1 MKRFTAAVGMTA
13 MTAVVG
19 MNAAPAVAAP
29 STGHAREV
37 VVAPAEQ
44 AVESLRALIGGTTD
58 QQTVRRN
65 LEQRSVIASPQTF
78 EGLVI
83 AAAKQND
90 PTVSA
95 AELEKILAAFRD
107 LAKIIANVEPMDVER
122 VFKGVT
128 EAAMAVAEF
137 QATGNL
143 DAARRVLCG
152 SGSAAAGSLAIL
164 SGVVRMYEASA
175 NLPQIA
181 QILNVLD
188 PRTPEGAKLFA
199 ALPEFARTPQVKA
212 ALVALSDI
220 GRTLNEIDKQKVVA
234 LARDWAEAA
243 ARCDVSTVLKLP
255 ELMVRTFDM
264 GREILRLLLTSRLG
278 DLSAILSPAEAGRV
292 VAVR

>member
-1 MKRFTAAVGMTA
+1 MKRFTAVVGMTA

-29 STGHAREV
+29 SSELAPG
-37 VVAPAEQ
+37 VVAAPNEQ
-44 AVESLRALIGGTTD
+44 AVESLRALIGGSVD

-78 EGLVI
+78 EGLII
-83 AAAKQND
+83 AAAKQDN
-90 PTVSA
+90 PNVTA

-107 LAKIIANVEPMDVER
+107 IAKIIANVKPMDIER

-164 SGVVRMYEASA
+164 SDVVRLYEASA

-199 ALPEFARTPQVKA
+199 SLPEFARTPQVKA
-212 ALVALSDI
+212 ALVALSDV
-220 GRTLNEIDKQKVVA
+220 GRTLNKIDKHKVIG

-243 ARCDVSTVLKLP
+243 ARCDVSTILKLP

-264 GREILRLLLTSRLG
+264 AREILRILFTAKLG
-278 DLSAILSPAEAGRV
+278 DLSAILSPAEASRV
-292 VAVR
+292 VAIR